1 LPGKTNHEKQAMK
14 KWWSIQSAR
23 IDALS
28 LRERVFLFLSVMAC
42 GIALIDVLWLSPAQ
56 LEHKQLTQRFSKQS
70 TELQRLRDEFT
81 ASPKPVDVNAVARAE
96 LAQVKARLEAID
108 KDIGAVSVPAVAGS
122 TPLAQVLVHFLRKY
136 ESLTLVRTVALPP
149 EGVAAPPV
157 APVAPTASGAMP
169 VSAGITRQGLELTVA
184 GPYPELIRMV
194 QTLEKAMP
202 ALRWGSMRVSAETLP
217 PQLTLQVFVVGVQP

>member
-1 LPGKTNHEKQAMK
+1 MK

-96 LAQVKARLEAID
+96 LAQVKTRLDAID

-136 ESLTLVRTVALPP
+136 DSLTLVRTVTLPP
-149 EGVAAPPV
+149 EGVAATPPV
-157 APVAPTASGAMP
+157 APAASAAVP
-169 VSAGITRQGLELTVA
+169 LAAAITRQGLELTVA

-202 ALRWGSMRVSAETLP
+202 ALRWGSLRVSAETLP